1 MFTQDELQRYMQMP
15 PAERVALNGVTKK
28 RIVETLV
35 GYRLSPVFCEV
46 HDPIVTAQNIEAQND
61 EQTIINERESREV
74 MSELF
79 FERRRKTAGR

>member
-1 MFTQDELQRYMQMP
+1 MLTQDELQRYMQMP
-15 PAERVALNGVTKK
+15 QAERVALDGVTKK

-46 HDPIVTAQNIEAQND
+46 HDPVITAQNLDAQN
-61 EQTIINERESREV
+61 QQQAIITECESPDV

>member
-1 MFTQDELQRYMQMP
+1 MLTQDELQRYMQMP
-15 PAERVALNGVTKK
+15 QAERVALDGVTKK

-46 HDPIVTAQNIEAQND
+46 YDPVITAQNLDVQN
-61 EQTIINERESREV
+61 QQQAIITERESREV